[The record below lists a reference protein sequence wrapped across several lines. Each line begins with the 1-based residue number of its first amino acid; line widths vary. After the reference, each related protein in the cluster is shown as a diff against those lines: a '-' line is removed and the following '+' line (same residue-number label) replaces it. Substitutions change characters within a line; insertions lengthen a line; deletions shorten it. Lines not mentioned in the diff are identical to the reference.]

1 MIYSLVYLLTSTCL
15 DFIDRSWDTIVH
27 FLEKFIEKGCLPQ
40 FPGCGSSNI
49 HISFDTFDTS
59 GGKEQREKL
68 F

>member
-1 MIYSLVYLLTSTCL
+1 M
-15 DFIDRSWDTIVH
+15 H

-49 HISFDTFDTS
+49 RISFDTFDMS